1 MNEGMQNYLTTIA
14 IKTKVEN
21 FKEFDKSKDETTQA
35 LMKNFQLSKED
46 AVIMV
51 EKFWD
56 NDPFKESKCASSS
69 LTEKY
74 QFLIEEKD
82 RKMKEY
88 DLKIAVVK
96 DAINGYSIETIARQ
110 KGLSIERVRDILD

>member
-21 FKEFDKSKDETTQA
+21 FREFDKSKDETTQA
-35 LMKNFQLSKED
+35 LMKNYQLSKED
-46 AVIMV
+46 AVNMV

-56 NDPFKESKCASSS
+56 NDPFKESNCASSS